1 LIVGASGD
9 VTPEEIARLV
19 DIALAGLAPH
29 AAGAPVAEAI
39 FPASGATRVVR
50 MPLMQSIV
58 VFGLPGLKRDDPDF
72 YAAYVM
78 NYILGGGGFT
88 SRLYEEVR
96 EKRGLA
102 YTVYSYLAPLEY
114 AGLYMG
120 GVATR
125 NDGVAQ
131 TLEIIRAEIAH
142 MSETGVSAAEL
153 SAAKQ
158 YLTGAFPLRLD
169 SGGKVAGILVQMQV
183 ESLGIDYLDRRN
195 GYMEAV
201 TMDDIKRVA
210 KRLLNPDRL
219 RVVVVGDPEGLT
231 DS

>member
-1 LIVGASGD
+1 
-9 VTPEEIARLV
+9 
-19 DIALAGLAPH
+19 
-29 AAGAPVAEAI
+29 
-39 FPASGATRVVR
+39 
-50 MPLMQSIV
+50 MPLMQSV
-58 VFGLPGLKRDDPDF
+58 VIFGMPGLLRSDANF

-102 YTVYSYLAPLEY
+102 YSVYSYLAPLQH

-131 TLEIIRAEIAH
+131 TLKIIRTEIAR
-142 MSETGVSAAEL
+142 MAAEGVSAEEL
-153 SAAKQ
+153 VAAKQ

-169 SGGKVAGILVQMQV
+169 SGSKVARILLQMQF
-183 ESLGIDYLDRRN
+183 EALGIDYLDRRN

-201 TMDDIKRVA
+201 TMADVTRVA
-210 KRLLNPDRL
+210 KRLLNPERL
-219 RVVVVGDPEGLT
+219 RVVVVGDPEGLEP
-231 DS
+231 DGS